1 MYDAGLYDPL
11 EEEDEVC
18 LKPTPNSYEAEQTVS
33 FLVHGVWWWLWL
45 ALHVHFTFS
54 VG

>member
-18 LKPTPNSYEAEQTVS
+18 LQTTSNSYEAEQTVS
-33 FLVHGVWWWLWL
+33 FLVHGVWWWL
-45 ALHVHFTFS
+45 
-54 VG
+54 